1 MGTRINIYQQQTV
14 DGSVREVAI
23 YKTYISADSVHEEEM
38 GMSNLI
44 RLSFDGE
51 DNVILPAGSYIKVD
65 GVKYRLLESY
75 APKAEGSRRYKYAPE
90 FQHPVMLLS
99 RTPYFH
105 LDGNTSGEDFG
116 QIWSNATKETEWSFY
131 GYAETLVEDAVSY
144 IKNYLQFQDSAL
156 AAEIGASSWEC
167 VVDDFGKKVVEISVG
182 AENIMSVISQAADQC
197 GCEFHFDFR
206 QKILYFGDVANLLT
220 SEPFVLKSGFN
231 VTHAN
236 VTSNSEQYYN
246 RYIVRGGTTNLSQ
259 PSYMGGNTRVTKR
272 LTLEGMYYPDTT
284 IEMFPDSILDL
295 RGNANVPS
303 DIRSD
308 ANEPAL
314 TGQITMDDVYPHLKV
329 YIYNPRERRC
339 YKLDENGN
347 ELTDQIYSKW
357 YIRLAY
363 KTTEAEYD
371 ENENPLFIA
380 QETVG
385 ETTYYWYPYVITDEM
400 RIHDTDLQVSFLPNY
415 DTETYSS
422 PLVGRT
428 FVIVP
433 FYEDTQ
439 ENEHNVGHI
448 PFNVFAGEYRI
459 DFEEDDGL
467 VIPTGTDQGL
477 YPQGAATPS
486 HENNIV
492 SVIGVVVTDEL
503 KTEAR
508 SELLAEAIAYIQY
521 QRKNRKTYT
530 FDTYVRHFNHYRKN
544 PNFRLYVGQKVIYDD
559 GGDLIG
565 GTSMRLETK
574 IRKLVTHLTDPNN
587 IRIDV
592 GNERI
597 VGRRESY
604 EKKVETL
611 ITYVGS
617 GGGGT
622 ISDATF
628 LKLLTT
634 YGRRLFLSKTE
645 DDTAVGGITF
655 MKESL
660 HKLGASFGPL
670 SEIWGYVK
678 SVGGVGRAW
687 FRNLFSLNF
696 ETQIARITEYITGS
710 GGLKIRDD
718 VTISKGENGTE
729 DATLDVANIES
740 DNIDNSDTI
749 KTHNLVVT
757 GLAHF
762 FELVIDKIRAAG
774 GAMIL
779 TPAEGFVVAAI
790 DKDVVSY
797 PQDPNNYY
805 HASLNVTLLYYK
817 AKDKNGK
824 SITQSWKVGDQ
835 ALCRNFHSVEEM
847 KVGQVTQNVNNKYYW
862 SLVLAVSEN
871 TVNLTIDGE
880 LVACHWIMIYSGVM
894 GSIPDGIDANNH
906 GVPLWN
912 DKPLWDG
919 DPSVAA
925 VGDEI
930 VMLGYRGSE
939 SDATERKSAVY
950 MSAYSALDTDLHAP
964 FLAFY
969 QGIDDFDISTHR
981 KTYMDANGSKFFGE
995 FYALSATGNG
1005 DDLTQKVNNMMSSDI
1020 LTPTEKRQLRERWD
1034 EMVARHTMLI
1044 GLANDLGLSNNYDEY
1059 RDGCTYEDAMNNE
1072 QNVFYFLYIFLS
1084 GDFRDRGINAKVV
1097 PSWIADGNIDTNTDL
1112 SSADLIT
1119 SWNTYVNS
1127 PHTEDI
1133 NLPIAT
1139 TTLLTVHN
1147 KFWADL
1153 YANIEELSRAID
1165 IFQMSTIENIG
1176 SDDLLSAKEK
1186 AMLRQTFANEIS
1198 EYFQLKSELAA
1209 FGTTIY
1215 KEVEDPNDPSSTI
1228 TVEVS
1233 TMYVEAAIDALGTYL
1248 NGGDNWKVEQQAKP
1262 DAQTTYWPTYP
1273 LWISESSTTSST
1285 AITASEFSAKWADVF
1300 EAMET
1305 LSADIANAS
1314 QEKIDHI
1321 TASVEV
1327 PNKYVTE
1334 IDPLQNP
1341 SISANVKEGD
1351 FWYQPVTLNDP
1362 IHGGTLSGDYYNEY
1376 LCQGSGNGKHWV
1388 LLNAAQAALLNVARD
1403 ICLAVFDTN
1412 NSSSIVQRISS
1423 IVQSVSGMKIGG
1435 RNLIL
1440 NSDFSERN
1448 GSVPRRFE
1456 LFGTSVYLALDSTD
1470 APTLFTDSLLVTA
1483 NAAGG
1488 GLCLPLGK
1496 TGQPNLRLESDSG
1509 YVLSFYIKL
1518 TQHTG
1523 TAPIIEVKR
1532 GIPTNAVVIPNGSV
1546 QIDETWQRLSFFID
1560 GDGNNVPI
1568 YITKQT
1574 SGAFRIAGLQL
1585 EKGNVLSDWRRAEE
1599 DWQGQ
1604 IELTKTLINL
1614 RVTSDGLAQAGLQIN
1629 GEDESVTIIGKKT
1642 KIEGDLDIQG
1652 LTTENVTVV
1661 NWNTQR
1667 PIVVN
1672 MGLFQDDTDEDNV
1685 TVKSVQVKARN
1696 VALTESNVGIPP
1708 LVALPF
1714 YDSAI
1719 EGNKTN
1725 NWRVNGNTYISF
1737 EQTAIGED
1745 TSYTFNLFEDA
1756 SVPDSMKRVMAYKR
1770 NGTRLTIINEADP
1783 FTANWQTLATYP
1795 SNDSSLK
1802 NNVKMLMGNAVVVC
1816 ADARIISSENI
1827 EAEGGER
1834 NQLTPNNTEEAW
1846 IWNAGLFSCGG
1857 YQARFIAVLPG
1868 QSLQLRSQIMTID
1881 KDNNTQEVLVWV
1893 VENSSEFVP
1902 LKTPLSCDGI
1912 MLYQGYQ
1919 PTFAP
1924 TQSHRGVEDC
1934 WMGHPVL
1941 NLANDIYNPIT
1952 LDLALVRYGV
1962 EGD

>member
-23 YKTYISADSVHEEEM
+23 YKTYIGADSVHEEEM

-105 LDGNTSGEDFG
+105 LDGNTSCEDFG

-259 PSYMGGNTRVTKR
+259 PSYTGGNVKVTKR
-272 LTLEGMYYPDTT
+272 LTLPDGYT
-284 IEMFPDSILDL
+284 DSILDL

-363 KTTEAEYD
+363 KTTEAKYD

-400 RIHDTDLQVSFLPNY
+400 RIQDTDLQVSFLPNY

-508 SELLAEAIAYIQY
+508 SELLSEAIAYIQY

-645 DDTAVGGITF
+645 DDTAAGGITF
-655 MKESL
+655 MRESL

-718 VTISKGENGTE
+718 VTISKGANGTD

-779 TPAEGFVVAAI
+779 TPAEGFIVAAI
-790 DKDVVSY
+790 DKDVASY

-805 HASLNVTLLYYK
+805 HASLNVTLLFYK

-847 KVGQVTQNVNNKYYW
+847 KVGQVTQNVSNKYYW

-1005 DDLTQKVNNMMSSDI
+1005 KDLTSIVNSLKSRYIISGGEGKQGLLREWTEWKTKFDQVSADFVSNGLTSKNDSYRNGSDI
-1020 LTPTEKRQLRERWD
+1020 PIPYDDARTPTYRNVWQALNTYAYAHLRNMLNSYMED
-1034 EMVARHTMLI
+1034 ETLVFDDNG
-1044 GLANDLGLSNNYDEY
+1044 GLPLWVRGNNINDD
-1059 RDGCTYEDAMNNE
+1059 
-1072 QNVFYFLYIFLS
+1072 
-1084 GDFRDRGINAKVV
+1084 
-1097 PSWIADGNIDTNTDL
+1097 TDL
-1112 SSADLIT
+1112 SEIAEGWNEYINGGAPVVDIADEYARVWQYAFEMLNEAQRALDAYRMGI
-1119 SWNTYVNS
+1119 
-1127 PHTEDI
+1127 I
-1133 NLPIAT
+1133 N
-1139 TTLLTVHN
+1139 
-1147 KFWADL
+1147 D
-1153 YANIEELSRAID
+1153 
-1165 IFQMSTIENIG
+1165 IG
-1176 SDDLLSAKEK
+1176 SDNVLSSKEK
-1186 AMLRQTFANEIS
+1186 AMLRQTFASEIS

-1248 NGGDNWKVEQQAKP
+1248 NGGDDWKVEQQAEP

-1403 ICLAVFDTN
+1403 IYMAVFDTD
-1412 NSSSIVQRISS
+1412 NSSSIVQMIDS
-1423 IVQSVSGMKIGG
+1423 IAQSVRGMRIGG

-1456 LFGTSVYLALDSTD
+1456 PFGTSVYLAFDSTD
-1470 APTLFTDSLLVTA
+1470 APTSFAGSLLVTA

-1488 GLCLPLGK
+1488 GLCLPLGT
-1496 TGQPNLRLESDSG
+1496 TGQPNLRLKSGSG

-1532 GIPTNAVVIPNGSV
+1532 GIPTNAVVIPNGSAE
-1546 QIDETWQRLSFFID
+1546 IDETWQRLSFFIS

-1604 IELTKTLINL
+1604 IELTKTQINL
-1614 RVTSDGLAQAGLQIN
+1614 RVTRDGLAQAGLQIN

-1661 NWNTQR
+1661 DWNTQR

-1672 MGLFQDDTDEDNV
+1672 MGLFQDDTDDDNV

-1719 EGNKTN
+1719 EGNETN

-1902 LKTPLSCDGI
+1902 MKTPLSCDGI